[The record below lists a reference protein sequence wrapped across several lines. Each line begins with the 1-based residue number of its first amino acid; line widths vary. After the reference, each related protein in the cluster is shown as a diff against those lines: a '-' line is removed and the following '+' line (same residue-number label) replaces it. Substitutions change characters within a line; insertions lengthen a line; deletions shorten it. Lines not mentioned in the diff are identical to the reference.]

1 MKKAIVIILVFI
13 VCSCKGQTDSSF
25 SNFVNKFEKIKIP
38 FSMDENYIIDVYGEG
53 KKVSNNYVEKFIC
66 KDKNKCRCLNKILP
80 YYSDGYKKFMYSY
93 GIRIPFS
100 NKDYVELLYYKTY
113 QDGKTA
119 EDFRLTEYILTVF
132 DNMGNIISSKVIG
145 KNNDIFFTT
154 VLFDTNNRIKTRQI
168 YVLQEGSDFD
178 NNKAKSKVTY
188 KEYLIN
194 ELTGMIEN
202 VGKERVE
209 FKDAFWDEKTNCI
222 KTIDK

>member
-25 SNFVNKFEKIKIP
+25 SNFVNKFEKIKVP
-38 FSMDENYIIDVYGEG
+38 FTMDENYIIDAYGEG
-53 KKVSNNYVEKFIC
+53 KDVSNNYVEKFIC
-66 KDKNKCRCLNKILP
+66 KDRNKCKCLNKILP

-100 NKDYVELLYYKTY
+100 NKNYVKLLYYKTY

-119 EDFRLTEYILTVF
+119 EDFRLMEYILTVF
-132 DNMGNIISSKVIG
+132 DNMGNIISSEVIG
-145 KNNDIFFTT
+145 KNNDAFSVT
-154 VLFDTNNRIKTRQI
+154 VSFDANNGIKTRQI
-168 YVLQEGSDFD
+168 YVLQEGSDLK
-178 NNKAKSKVTY
+178 NNKLKVKVTY

-209 FKDAFWDEKTNCI
+209 FKDAFWDEKIDDI
-222 KTIDK
+222 KTIEK